1 MRRREI
7 ITLLGGAVAWPLA
20 ARAQHTGKV
29 ARIGYVG
36 SASAA
41 AGKSRL
47 ICFHDALHQLGWV
60 EGQNINIEYRWGE
73 GDTTRVP
80 GLAAELVGLN
90 LDLIVASG
98 TPAAE
103 AVRHATQHIPV
114 VFNMVSDPVA
124 SGIVT
129 NLARPDANITGVSNF
144 FPAVAGKLLELL
156 KTAVPDASRILVL
169 HDPTNTGKRN
179 EVGELQANGKVLGVE
194 IEPIGLRTAEDVDN
208 AFAAMTRAPPQGL
221 ITLVDGVTLIHLRRI
236 VDHAARLKLPT
247 MYEERA
253 FVDAGGLMSYA
264 LNYCRHF
271 RRSAFYVDKI
281 LRGAKPTD
289 LPVELPTTFEYIIN
303 LKTAAALGLS
313 LPPTLLALTDE
324 VIE

>member
-1 MRRREI
+1 M
-7 ITLLGGAVAWPLA
+7 
-20 ARAQHTGKV
+20 
-29 ARIGYVG
+29 
-36 SASAA
+36 
-41 AGKSRL
+41 
-47 ICFHDALHQLGWV
+47 
-60 EGQNINIEYRWGE
+60 
-73 GDTTRVP
+73 
-80 GLAAELVGLN
+80 
-90 LDLIVASG
+90 
-98 TPAAE
+98 
-103 AVRHATQHIPV
+103 
-114 VFNMVSDPVA
+114 
-124 SGIVT
+124 
-129 NLARPDANITGVSNF
+129 
-144 FPAVAGKLLELL
+144 
-156 KTAVPDASRILVL
+156 
-169 HDPTNTGKRN
+169 
-179 EVGELQANGKVLGVE
+179 E

-208 AFAAMTRAPPQGL
+208 AFAAMARAPPQGL

-303 LKTAAALGLS
+303 LKTAAALGLT